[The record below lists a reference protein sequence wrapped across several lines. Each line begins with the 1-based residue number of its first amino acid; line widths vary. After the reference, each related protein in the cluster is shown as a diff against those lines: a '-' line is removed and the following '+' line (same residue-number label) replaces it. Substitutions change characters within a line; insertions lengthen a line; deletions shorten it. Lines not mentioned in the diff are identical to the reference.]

1 MEVTRRMVSDLVAG
15 NEPVG
20 HKGVIR
26 IIQRDIIGH
35 LGCTAIRIHTLSK
48 ELVDGI
54 DGVGLD
60 GIVGSIDEKLRD
72 ITLATSNIRNK
83 KLKWDDDRDLS

>member
-1 MEVTRRMVSDLVAG
+1 M
-15 NEPVG
+15 
-20 HKGVIR
+20 
-26 IIQRDIIGH
+26 
-35 LGCTAIRIHTLSK
+35 SK

-72 ITLATSNIRNK
+72 IGLATNKIRNYPDE
-83 KLKWDDDRDLS
+83 KLK